1 MACGMPSSRV
11 SLDALT
17 QLVSMM
23 KKFFKIVGGV
33 LAVLVVAIA
42 LLVIFAPEQRD
53 QSLITS
59 TTTFGNKT
67 VVIRAPDIS
76 SGAIEGGTRIRFGD
90 HVVTIIDGVV
100 KLDGKVIDLG
110 PDNKVEITL
119 YDDGE
124 LSVE

>member
-1 MACGMPSSRV
+1 MAFGTPSSRV

-23 KKFFKIVGGV
+23 KKLFKIVGGI
-33 LAVLVVAIA
+33 LAVLVVAFV

-53 QSLITS
+53 QSLLTW
-59 TTTFGNKT
+59 TATFGNKS
-67 VVIRAPDIS
+67 VVIHASDIS

-100 KLDGKVIDLG
+100 KLDGKEIDFG
-110 PDNKVEITL
+110 PDNKIEITL
-119 YDDGE
+119 HDDGE